1 MKVVN
6 PLKDKRPSLIADELF
21 MLWCPKRKMYVIAAI
36 TLWYLSSSRY
46 VIRDV
51 QGQLDGDIAA
61 FCVTDSCGEDLF
73 GSVNDASKSL
83 TQGGYTIYYT

>member
-6 PLKDKRPSLIADELF
+6 PSEDKRPSLVADEPF
-21 MLWCPKRKMYVIAAI
+21 MLWCPKRKVYVTTAI
-36 TLWYLSSSRY
+36 TLWYLSSSSY

-51 QGQLDGDIAA
+51 QGPLDGDIAA
-61 FCVTDSCGEDLF
+61 FCVADSSGEDLF
-73 GSVNDASKSL
+73 GSVNSASKSL